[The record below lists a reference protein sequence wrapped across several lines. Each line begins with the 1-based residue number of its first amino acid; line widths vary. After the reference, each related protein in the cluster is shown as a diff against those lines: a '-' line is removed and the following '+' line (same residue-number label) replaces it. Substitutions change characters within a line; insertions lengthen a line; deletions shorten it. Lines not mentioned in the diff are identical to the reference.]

1 MKALIV
7 YESLFGNTELVA
19 QAIADGLRDTFEV
32 TVTDVA
38 TMPRAFG
45 MDLLVVGGPTHA
57 FGLSRPSTRDR
68 ATQQGTVRAGATDVG
83 LREYLDCSP
92 TLDGTAAA
100 AFDTKINKTY
110 IPGSAAHRAQRQLRR
125 LGCHIVTPAESF
137 YVTGTIGPLVAD
149 EDRRARRWGAHLA
162 TSVVAARHQV

>member
-7 YESLFGNTELVA
+7 YESLFGNTEVVA
-19 QAIADGLRDTFEV
+19 RAIADGLHDTFDV
-32 TVTDVA
+32 TVADVT

-45 MDLLVVGGPTHA
+45 MDLIVVGGPTHA
-57 FGLSRPSTRDR
+57 FGLSRPSTREQ
-68 ATQQGTVRAGATDVG
+68 ATQQGTVRTDATEVG
-83 LREYLDCSP
+83 LREYLGCSP

-137 YVTGTIGPLVAD
+137 YVTGTIGPLVPG
-149 EDRRARRWGAHLA
+149 EDDRARRWGAQVA
-162 TSVVAARHQV
+162 TAVVTARQQV